1 VGRVLDILTA
11 ELDRTLAFL
20 GCTSV
25 AELDASRV
33 RVSRAGQSSETS

>member
-1 VGRVLDILTA
+1 MTVPMSRVIDILTT

-25 AELDASRV
+25 GDLNPNLV
-33 RVSRAGQSSETS
+33 RAP